1 LQRILSEINDFGA
14 GLVAISPELPD
25 NTLSMAEKNE
35 LTFQVLSDLGNSYA
49 RQCGLVYALA
59 EELRPLY
66 KNWGIDL
73 PANNGDNTFE
83 LPLPATYVVDQNSH
97 IVLSFADADY
107 TKRLEPVDVLDALQ
121 RIAAQ

>member
-1 LQRILSEINDFGA
+1 MQRILSEINDFGA

-83 LPLPATYVVDQNSH
+83 LPLPATYVVDQKSH

-121 RIAAQ
+121 RITA